1 MSNAQRVIRNIL
13 AVFGSEAVARVAGLV
28 LTLYVARA
36 LGPAPLGQLAFLLS
50 FMMLASVVA
59 DLGVSRLTTRDLA
72 RDRAAMPTFAP
83 AAFRLKLALVL
94 AVVLLLAL
102 ASPFL
107 GKGPELRGYF
117 LVILG
122 YLFFD
127 GLGATLR
134 ALFIAREELEV
145 VGLLRAVEKL
155 LLLLLLGAVVVL
167 PLAGRRFLGVVMLFP
182 LSAGGAFLL
191 ALLLARR
198 RGLRLLSRPAGAP
211 RWREILARSWPFA
224 GSIIMANVTLHSDR
238 VLLSYLQDDTATG
251 LYDAANRIFVTL
263 YALQALMADVFFPTF
278 SRLWATDRER
288 YRRFAGRAARLLY
301 GLAVPLAAGAFALAG
316 EGIRLIYGS
325 AFEGSVTSLRI
336 LAPVLILRA
345 GDTLWGSLLLAADH
359 EHRFLM
365 ALAAGAGINV
375 LLNLLFIPRWS
386 LNGAAVATLVSEL
399 AVMLLLAGGSRALTS
414 LPWFGAALR
423 ALVAAGAMLLALR
436 WLPTRHLALSLP
448 VGLVAYALAFRI
460 VGGWSRE
467 DLKLLR
473 RAPAPGPTGGED

>member
-1 MSNAQRVIRNIL
+1 M
-13 AVFGSEAVARVAGLV
+13 
-28 LTLYVARA
+28 
-36 LGPAPLGQLAFLLS
+36 
-50 FMMLASVVA
+50 
-59 DLGVSRLTTRDLA
+59 
-72 RDRAAMPTFAP
+72 
-83 AAFRLKLALVL
+83 
-94 AVVLLLAL
+94 
-102 ASPFL
+102 
-107 GKGPELRGYF
+107 
-117 LVILG
+117 
-122 YLFFD
+122 
-127 GLGATLR
+127 
-134 ALFIAREELEV
+134 
-145 VGLLRAVEKL
+145 
-155 LLLLLLGAVVVL
+155 
-167 PLAGRRFLGVVMLFP
+167 
-182 LSAGGAFLL
+182 
-191 ALLLARR
+191 
-198 RGLRLLSRPAGAP
+198 
-211 RWREILARSWPFA
+211 
-224 GSIIMANVTLHSDR
+224 
-238 VLLSYLQDDTATG
+238 
-251 LYDAANRIFVTL
+251 
-263 YALQALMADVFFPTF
+263 
-278 SRLWATDRER
+278 
-288 YRRFAGRAARLLY
+288 
-301 GLAVPLAAGAFALAG
+301 PLAAGAFALAG